1 VCEALPVTGLID
13 WLVGLPTVV
22 LFLGLMAVGLVFAA
36 GLSWLATRAIEDEV
50 RTRTSTSVT
59 TVVGVV
65 AGLYAVLVAF
75 VIVNEWQTFNDAQA
89 QVSNESAAITAAY
102 FDAGVL
108 PEPSRTEIQE
118 ALLSYDRSVICVEI
132 PYLADHEGPA
142 LPTRRALL
150 QVFETVAR
158 ASPAAQTS
166 AFYTSAVN
174 QIGQIATARRARI
187 NAAATPLPNLLLV
200 VILATSL
207 ALVAVASV
215 LDTQHRRWH
224 LVLTTALTILVA
236 LNLALIVTLN
246 RPFDGAATIS
256 DAPLREGIPS
266 ALLRCD
272 GPVTPTSTTTP
283 R

>member
-1 VCEALPVTGLID
+1 VSGFID
-13 WLVGLPTVV
+13 WLAGLPSFA
-22 LFLGLMAVGLVFAA
+22 LFLGLMVVGLLVAA
-36 GLSWLATRAIEDEV
+36 GLSWLSTRAIEDDV

-65 AGLYAVLVAF
+65 AGLYAVRVPF

-89 QVSNESAAITAAY
+89 KVSDESAALTAAY

-108 PEPSRTEIQE
+108 PEPTATQIQVAIVE
-118 ALLSYDRSVICVEI
+118 YDRSVICDEI
-132 PYLADHEGPA
+132 PYLADHQGPA
-142 LPTRRALL
+142 PATRAALQRL
-150 QVFETVAR
+150 YETTASAPAAVQ
-158 ASPAAQTS
+158 ASP
-166 AFYTSAVN
+166 FYRDAVS
-174 QIGQIATARRARI
+174 QIAAVSTARRGRI
-187 NAAATPLPNLLLV
+187 NAAGSPLPELLLV

-224 LVLTTALTILVA
+224 LVLTTALTTLVA
-236 LNLALIVTLN
+236 LNLALVITLN

-256 DAPLREGIPS
+256 DAPLREGVPA

-272 GPVTPTSTTTP
+272 ATK
-283 R
+283 